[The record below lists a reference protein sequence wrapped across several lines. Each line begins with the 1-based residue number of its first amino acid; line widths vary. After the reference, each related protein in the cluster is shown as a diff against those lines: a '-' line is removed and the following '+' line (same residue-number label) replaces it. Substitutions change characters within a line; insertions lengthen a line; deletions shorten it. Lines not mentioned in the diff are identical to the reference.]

1 MKEAV
6 EFAKEFI
13 KEHPNLKEE
22 VVELLELCQS
32 EIEEGGSPTHE
43 VELCINSIKQLLEEE
58 N

>member
-1 MKEAV
+1 MKKAV

-13 KEHPNLKEE
+13 KEHPKLKEE
-22 VVELLELCQS
+22 VIGLLDLCQS

-43 VELCINSIKQLLEEE
+43 VELCLGSIKELLEEE

>member
-1 MKEAV
+1 MKKAI

-13 KEHPNLKEE
+13 KEYPNLKAE
-22 VVELLELCQS
+22 VIDLLELCQS

>member
-13 KEHPNLKEE
+13 KEHPNLKVE
-22 VVELLELCQS
+22 VMDLLELCQS

-43 VELCINSIKQLLEEE
+43 VDLCINSIKQLLEKEK
-58 N
+58 